1 MSLNDPGCPAFSRNQ
16 QELSGRLAALHFVMG
31 AGGVGQ
37 RAGTAAFALK
47 VDIKVVIVVARKP
60 TFPGEPR

>member
-37 RAGTAAFALK
+37 RAGTAAFAYTSAVQRSVTLS
-47 VDIKVVIVVARKP
+47 R
-60 TFPGEPR
+60 